1 MIYIVI
7 EINGF
12 NQLRKVNKN
21 LVSQIL
27 NYMDASLNT
36 DKCGLIF
43 QKNDIFIYT
52 CPAEGPNLNSL
63 FVNTINLFKFLELNK
78 NDLYGYNIFI
88 SQSSKDYSQEQIML
102 LIHKIFLIKDDES
115 YYVSNGIYSLFKGFA
130 EFTLNDKFY
139 KLTSYNEESHDD
151 GDNIVKFLSKRENID
166 QYFETIIPFINSDKK
181 GYVFFYSEKK
191 YKVSILSFCIA
202 GLLQGKTLDVPWL
215 YISPDKSDISFISSL
230 LNSMDTVFINK
241 VEDYLVE
248 PELSIWGDNIHFL
261 HQSNYMITDE
271 DAIILFRIYLKAYSR
286 KMRELLLP
294 PIVFILNTDDFKDAT
309 LNYVASVLE
318 DLYSDLNLLPVL
330 FSTEEDIPVF
340 FDGFHGKKKKIE
352 PWILQGEDPCINNSL
367 PEESI
372 GLSPVSF
379 YHIKRLLI
387 KRKEVYYIDNPSIEL
402 LKELGHST
410 KQFLLIYTL
419 FFDLC
424 SKDTIISYLSTNLPD
439 KVRNEQIFKDLVNTG
454 FIYPDPIRQPV
465 FYDIDKKLAYT
476 YTRDDKQLFEKIVE
490 ELNLQS
496 EVSEILV
503 YEQIANIYKKLNL
516 PIKEADYLL
525 RVIKLLIVRG
535 VTEKAVVFFERISL
549 ILRENLTNSKDIEL
563 RQSIL
568 FLKAAIYDNKD
579 DFAEEVYLRLNK
591 MNSKNLIPGAE
602 KKIVCSEYLYSMFE
616 YDKALQIAKLA
627 LIDVQD
633 SGDSILTADVNI
645 DLACIMLGLER
656 IEESKDYFKIAKET
670 IGTNIY
676 NANLITINIHQ
687 AVVNFIYGNFSESL
701 RLINESRVICKNT
714 GRRDWELFGLFLY
727 GRLFFEMGDYRKAII
742 IFTDGLNQCDLYFDG
757 ENKELFNIWL
767 GRCWIYLKEVKYG
780 LNILKDYEMY
790 SEAVY
795 FAAEGLFF
803 QGEYNSALNRIES
816 AFEIE
821 RDRVRYFCSS
831 NIVSWE
837 SGYDLIE
844 DRSFIKEG
852 SHGVLFQLIR
862 AFKAF
867 LVAKNG
873 QYEAGR
879 EELVRLTREDRLSEI
894 DPNNGYYYY
903 LHALTFPEYSGA
915 EAVDRLTLLSKALRH
930 IQQTASH
937 IDNPKHR
944 QMYLSDNYWKCGL
957 MNEGRANKII

>member
-12 NQLRKVNKN
+12 NQLKKVNKN
-21 LVSQIL
+21 LISQIL
-27 NYMDASLNT
+27 KYMDTSLNT
-36 DKCGLIF
+36 DECSLIF

-52 CPAEGPNLNSL
+52 CPPEGQNLNSL

-88 SQSSKDYSQEQIML
+88 SQSSKDYSEEQIML

-130 EFTLNDKFY
+130 EFALNDKFY
-139 KLTSYNEESHDD
+139 KLTSYNAESHGD
-151 GDNIVKFLSKRENID
+151 GDNIVKFFSKRENID

-191 YKVSILSFCIA
+191 YEASILSFCIA
-202 GLLQGKTLDVPWL
+202 GLLQGKTLNVPWL
-215 YISPDKSDISFISSL
+215 YISPDRSDISFISSL
-230 LNSMDTVFINK
+230 LNGMDTVFINK
-241 VEDYLVE
+241 VADYLVE

-261 HQSNYMITDE
+261 HQSNCMITDE

-286 KMRELLLP
+286 KMKELLLP
-294 PIVFILNTDDFKDAT
+294 PIVFILNTDDFKDVT

-318 DLYSDLNLLPVL
+318 DLYIDLDLLPVL

-352 PWILQGEDPCINNSL
+352 PWVLQGKDSSINNSL

-372 GLSPVSF
+372 GLSPILF
-379 YHIKRLLI
+379 YQTTRLLI
-387 KRKEVYYIDNPSIEL
+387 KRKEVYYTDNPSIEL

-410 KQFLLIYTL
+410 KKFLLIYTL
-419 FFDLC
+419 LFDLC
-424 SKDTIISYLSTNLPD
+424 SKDNIISYLSANLSD

-454 FIYPDPIRQPV
+454 FIYPDPIPKPV
-465 FYDIDKKLAYT
+465 YFDIDKKLAYT
-476 YTRDDKQLFEKIVE
+476 YTQDDKQLFEKIVE
-490 ELNLQS
+490 ELKLQS
-496 EVSEILV
+496 EISEILL
-503 YEQIANIYKKLNL
+503 YEKIANIYKKLNL

-525 RVIKLLIVRG
+525 RAVKLLIVSG
-535 VTEKAVVFFERISL
+535 LTEKASVFFERISF
-549 ILRENLTNSKDIEL
+549 ILRGNIKNSKDIEL
-563 RQSIL
+563 MQSIL

-591 MNSKNLIPGAE
+591 MNSKNLVISSE
-602 KKIVCSEYLYSMFE
+602 KKIVFSEYLYSMFE
-616 YDKALQIAKLA
+616 YDKALQIAKFA

-633 SGDSILTADVNI
+633 FGNSILTADVNI
-645 DLACIMLGLER
+645 NLACIMMGLER

-670 IGTNIY
+670 IGTNI
-676 NANLITINIHQ
+676 NLITINTHQ

-701 RLINESRVICKNT
+701 RFVNESRVICKNT
-714 GRRDWELFGLFLY
+714 GRRDWELFGLFLK
-727 GRLFFEMGDYRKAII
+727 GRLFFELGDYREAIVV
-742 IFTDGLNQCDLYFDG
+742 FTDGLNQCDLYFDG

-767 GRCWIYLKEVKYG
+767 GRCWIYLKELKYG

-790 SEAVY
+790 SEALY
-795 FAAEGLFF
+795 FASEGLFF
-803 QGEYNSALNRIES
+803 QEEQNSALKKIES

-844 DRSFIKEG
+844 DRSLIKEG

-873 QYEAGR
+873 QYEEGR
-879 EELVRLTREDRLSEI
+879 VELVRLTREDRLSEI
-894 DPNNGYYYY
+894 DPNNGYYFY

-915 EAVDRLTLLSKALRH
+915 EAIDRLTLLSKALRH

-944 QMYLSDNYWKCGL
+944 QMYLSHNYWNSGL
-957 MNEGRANKII
+957 MNEGRAHKLI